1 MSNVLKIADIIEISE
16 EIIKKTLEMVTE
28 EAIAWKIET
37 KEIIEMINQIDFAK
51 IAGNFNIFWNF

>member
-16 EIIKKTLEMVTE
+16 DTIKKTLEMVTE

>member
-37 KEIIEMINQIDFAK
+37 KEIIEMIN
-51 IAGNFNIFWNF
+51 

>member
-16 EIIKKTLEMVTE
+16 DTIKKTLEMVTE

-37 KEIIEMINQIDFAK
+37 KEIIEMIN
-51 IAGNFNIFWNF
+51 